1 MARGRPARNL
11 SRELGTT
18 IPVSR
23 GGGVHAMSTARKPH
37 SPSAHRQ
44 DRRAERRRH
53 TCGVANEACITSYE
67 STWATVGAF
76 KEPPFVV
83 TFLRE
88 PMSWAASAVMH
99 YYEGGWNDGPDEVID
114 LQRAKGCF
122 PPPKVDHLLPNQN
135 VTSCS
140 KATHTCASYKTQ
152 QPTYSYLPAPKFR
165 HAVGNHVRP
174 AFAAARLESTV
185 FGLVEFV
192 PTFYCLMPF
201 QYGLSNTSAWRK
213 KCSCSNKRGG
223 DGNAHVGSNHL
234 YKKSTV
240 RLDNIMT
247 LAQGMVARQGAAY
260 RAILGMVAYQLVYSH
275 ALQVFLDRVD
285 QVKKKTGIKLIC

>member
-1 MARGRPARNL
+1 MFLDLIRSPPYVGLQTKHA
-11 SRELGTT
+11 SR
-18 IPVSR
+18 
-23 GGGVHAMSTARKPH
+23 AMSRH
-37 SPSAHRQ
+37 GRQ
-44 DRRAERRRH
+44 L
-53 TCGVANEACITSYE
+53 VPLI
-67 STWATVGAF
+67 

-88 PMSWAASAVMH
+88 PMSWAASAIMH

-114 LQRAKGCF
+114 LQRAEGCF
-122 PPPKVDHLLPNQN
+122 PPPKADHLLPNQN
-135 VTSCS
+135 LTSCS
-140 KATHTCASYKTQ
+140 KATHTCASCKTQ
-152 QPTYSYLPAPKFR
+152 QPTYPLPNFVIGQLDPG
-165 HAVGNHVRP
+165 VPDGQDTLGNHVRP

-192 PTFYCLMPF
+192 PTSYCLMQF

-213 KCSCSNKRGG
+213 QCSCSNKRGG

-234 YKKSTV
+234 YKNSTV

-247 LAQGMVARQGAAY
+247 LAQGMVA
-260 RAILGMVAYQLVYSH
+260 YQLVYSH
-275 ALQVFLDRVD
+275 ALQVVLDRVD